1 MNYTERIKNYFREVR
16 VEMAKVNWPTRSQTV
31 NYTLIVIF
39 GSVAVALFLSA
50 FDLIFT
56 YLVNLL
62 ILR

>member
-1 MNYTERIKNYFREVR
+1 MFERIKNYFREVR

-31 NYTLIVIF
+31 NYTLVVIL
-39 GSVAVALFLSA
+39 GSAAVAVFLGA

-56 YLVNLL
+56 YAVNLL

>member
-1 MNYTERIKNYFREVR
+1 MFERIKNYFREVR

-31 NYTLIVIF
+31 NYTLIVIL
-39 GSVAVALFLSA
+39 GSVAVAVFLGA
-50 FDLIFT
+50 FDLVFT